1 MLAGALIGQ
10 QGAQQVQGV
19 GPLGLSELDSA
30 GGEFQLPLV
39 ARREQQAEGIGE
51 RHIRNPAGVGVGRL
65 FFSDHQQYGS
75 GVFVE
80 QSGGFEQAMFEA
92 IAGGGE
98 GGHLAGFIAQDRP
111 QANYRVMHRQAEL
124 SRRQRLLVG
133 QIRTGKAH
141 PSILG
146 SVMVPYYGSD
156 TPISQVANITV
167 KDSRTLQVVAFER
180 NMLGAVDKAIQSAG
194 LNLNPTNLGELLLIS
209 MPALTEETRK
219 VFAKQAR
226 DAAEDAR
233 IAVRNIRRDA
243 LSQLKDL
250 VKEKE
255 ISEDEERRAADDIQK
270 LTDKAVADIEVAT
283 KQKEA
288 DLMAV

>member
-1 MLAGALIGQ
+1 
-10 QGAQQVQGV
+10 
-19 GPLGLSELDSA
+19 
-30 GGEFQLPLV
+30 
-39 ARREQQAEGIGE
+39 
-51 RHIRNPAGVGVGRL
+51 
-65 FFSDHQQYGS
+65 
-75 GVFVE
+75 
-80 QSGGFEQAMFEA
+80 
-92 IAGGGE
+92 
-98 GGHLAGFIAQDRP
+98 
-111 QANYRVMHRQAEL
+111 
-124 SRRQRLLVG
+124 
-133 QIRTGKAH
+133 
-141 PSILG
+141 
-146 SVMVPYYGSD
+146 
-156 TPISQVANITV
+156 
-167 KDSRTLQVVAFER
+167 
-180 NMLGAVDKAIQSAG
+180 
-194 LNLNPTNLGELLLIS
+194 